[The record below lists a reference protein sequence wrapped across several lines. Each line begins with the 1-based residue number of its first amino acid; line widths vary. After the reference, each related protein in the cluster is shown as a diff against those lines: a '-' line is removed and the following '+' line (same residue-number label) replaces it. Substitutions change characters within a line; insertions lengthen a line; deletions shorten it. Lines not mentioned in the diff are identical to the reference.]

1 MNPKILFF
9 LIFFMIPYI
18 YGEET
23 QELSITVYRDGY
35 CHISQVLNADEDVMI
50 SIPVFGEN
58 LDNILITGKEEIL
71 DYDIS
76 GNRIIIDTENNTEI
90 NIEYD
95 TPELTS
101 KEGIVWTLEITSP
114 IEFTVIFPEGITVI
128 DLNNIPLEISENKIK
143 ISRGDQEISY
153 FFTAET
159 REQSKFVYF
168 LVGICAILFCLGVY
182 VLRGKK
188 IKFSGL
194 ANEEKEVIEFLKKNG
209 DSLSSDIRKSLNIPK
224 TTAWRLFKRLEE
236 KEIIEIKKGKEN
248 YIKLKRL

>member
-1 MNPKILFF
+1 MNPKIFFF
-9 LIFFMIPYI
+9 LIFLIIPCI

-23 QELSITVYRDGY
+23 QELTITVYRDGY
-35 CHISQVLNADEDVMI
+35 CHISQVLSVDEDIMI
-50 SIPVFGEN
+50 SILVFGEN
-58 LDNILITGKEEIL
+58 LDNILITGEKEIL

-76 GNRIIIDTENNTEI
+76 GNEIIIDTENNTKI

-95 TPELTS
+95 TPDLTS

-114 IEFTVIFPEGITVI
+114 MEFTVIFPEGITVI

-143 ISRGDQEISY
+143 VSKGDQKISY

-159 REQSKFVYF
+159 REQSKFVYP
-168 LVGICAILFCLGVY
+168 LMIIGVILFCLGVY
-182 VLRGKK
+182 ILQRKK
-188 IKFSGL
+188 IKFSKL
-194 ANEEKEVIEFLKKNG
+194 TNEEKEVIEFLKKNG